1 MTEPVTPE
9 ALEEPVAPEPTVEE
23 AVQETPA
30 PDNSEAEMDAVL
42 DRLLGV
48 DSPEPTR
55 ETAAPEPDPE
65 PDADYEKAIKALQ
78 RDGVPS
84 DVIEGIKSNPSKVKE
99 WGLKAAKRQADVDA
113 FGAKVAE
120 SKKSEQK
127 PEAAKPAA
135 SARTEDKESD
145 ADPLSEFKE
154 IFGEEAAK
162 PLADMQKR
170 MEREMEAKAKALEL
184 RYESQMS
191 YQSIKSEYGRT
202 APTYEAIV
210 DAAAQIGRDNP
221 GKFDSVESIMREAF
235 RKVAGAPRN
244 GDVRNVAKPTV
255 GLHVKRAPAKQVDK
269 DDIALDILLSGGN
282 RDDVRKVL
290 SR

>member
-9 ALEEPVAPEPTVEE
+9 ALEETVEPTPMVEE
-23 AVQETPA
+23 AVQEAPA
-30 PDNSEAEMDAVL
+30 SDNSEAEMDAVL
-42 DRLLGV
+42 DKLLGI
-48 DSPEPTR
+48 DSPETTR
-55 ETAAPEPDPE
+55 ETAAPEPAT
-65 PDADYEKAIKALQ
+65 DAEYDKAIKALQ

-84 DVIEGIKSNPSKVKE
+84 DVIEGIKANPSKVKE
-99 WGLKAAKRQADVDA
+99 WGLKAAKRQADVDS

-120 SKKSEQK
+120 SKKTEQK
-127 PEAAKPAA
+127 PEASKPSA

-170 MEREMEAKAKALEL
+170 MEREMEAKAKSLEL
-184 RYESQMS
+184 RYESQMA
-191 YQSIKSEYGRT
+191 YQSIRSDYGRT
-202 APTYEAIV
+202 APSYDSIV
-210 DAAAQIGRDNP
+210 EAAARIGRENP

-235 RKVAGAPRN
+235 RSVAGAPRT
-244 GDVRNVAKPTV
+244 GDVRNLAKPTV
-255 GLHVKRAPAKQVDK
+255 GSQVKRASARQVDK